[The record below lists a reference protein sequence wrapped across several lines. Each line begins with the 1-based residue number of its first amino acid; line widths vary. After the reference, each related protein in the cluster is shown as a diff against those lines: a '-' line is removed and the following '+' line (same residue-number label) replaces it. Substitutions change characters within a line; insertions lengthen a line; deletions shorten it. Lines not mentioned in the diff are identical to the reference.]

1 MKYINI
7 YIFQSSLAHFME
19 YEVKKL
25 TLEKVM
31 ERGECIELNFKE
43 VGPVIFSKTRF
54 NEEFLSNLKPGK
66 SVYATIEN
74 LPVPYVHQLTLLP
87 PIGYRT

>member
-1 MKYINI
+1 
-7 YIFQSSLAHFME
+7 ME

-31 ERGECIELNFKE
+31 ERENFIELDFKE
-43 VGPVIFSKTRF
+43 AGRVIFSKTRF

-74 LPVPYVHQLTLLP
+74 LPIPYVHQLTLLP
-87 PIGYRT
+87 PISYRT